1 MPADPREVVQSA
13 ARDLLRSLAGL
24 PDPPTARV
32 TAADG
37 RVGCLILV
45 WDTGRAMPTARG
57 EARGRRGGRRAGCR
71 EDILAVLR
79 AAGRPLTRKQLVK
92 ALREAK
98 AAHGPGTVAKALAE
112 LTRAGELVN
121 PMDKRGYRLP
131 GWVRNTPGLFDG
143 A

>member
-32 TAADG
+32 TEADG
-37 RVGCLILV
+37 RVACLILV
-45 WDTGRAMPTARG
+45 WDAGRQMPTARG
-57 EARGRRGGRRAGCR
+57 ESRGRRSGRRAGCR

-79 AAGRPLTRKQLVK
+79 AAGRPLTRKQVVK

-98 AAHGPGTVAKALAE
+98 AGHGLGTVAKALAE

-121 PMDKRGYRLP
+121 PQDKRGYRLP
-131 GWVRNTPGLFDG
+131 GWVRKGRGLFDD